1 MIEAVEI
8 TTFKLVRGCSGDKFI
23 AANAEIDAWLKRQSG
38 FRSRR
43 ILERDDGTIVDM
55 LLWDSAAESEASMH
69 RLMDELRDSP
79 VHKMIDQRTVSW
91 SVLPV
96 RHCVAMRGTAAQSLP
111 VKIARASL
119 RRGERGRQGAKVGRT
134 GPLPTEG
141 HALNSTR

>member
-23 AANAEIDAWLKRQSG
+23 GANAEIDAWLKRQSG

-55 LLWDSAAESEASMH
+55 LLWDSASESEASMH
-69 RLMDELRDSP
+69 RLMDELRGSP
-79 VHKMIDQRTVSW
+79 VHKMIDQPTVSW

-96 RHCVAMRGTAAQSLP
+96 RHYVAARGTAA
-111 VKIARASL
+111 
-119 RRGERGRQGAKVGRT
+119 
-134 GPLPTEG
+134 
-141 HALNSTR
+141 